1 MRTLTRWTCLIL
13 LAGSSWGWC
22 QDPGISA
29 ADNDDERI
37 QKLVEERRRREEVLS
52 REPTSLDGGET
63 VNPVLLKS
71 ITDNS
76 IGIRF
81 EEKDA
86 YFRVLELARQTP
98 LAEQE
103 AFARNF
109 REARRSGNP
118 RYAKRKPEQFPM
130 FVDLFQDPDK
140 YRGRAVSLHGVI
152 RRLTKF
158 DPGPNAR
165 GIQDAYEGWVYTDDG
180 QSNPA
185 VVIFLSKPDGLKV
198 GGDLT
203 EEVRLTGY
211 FFKMYGYE
219 AHDVA
224 RKAPLLLAG
233 AVEWKPPRPPYSPVN
248 LGPEVYL
255 LITLV
260 ILVIG
265 FVLWQGNRRE
275 MSSAIHPAEADFSKF
290 PPVEHPIKDTATKI
304 GSSLTEPHDS

>member
-1 MRTLTRWTCLIL
+1 MRTLTCLTGLIL
-13 LAGSSWGWC
+13 LAGPSLGWC
-22 QDPGISA
+22 QDPGLSA
-29 ADNDDERI
+29 GDEQDERI
-37 QKLVEERRRREEVLS
+37 QRIVEERKRREEALA

-63 VNPVLLKS
+63 VNPLLLKS

-86 YFRVLELARQTP
+86 YFRILELARQTP

-103 AFARNF
+103 VFARDLREF
-109 REARRSGNP
+109 RRLENP
-118 RYAKRKPEQFPM
+118 RYAKRKPDQFPA
-130 FVDLFQDPDK
+130 FVDLFQNPDV
-140 YRGRAVSLHGVI
+140 YRGRPVSLHGVM

-165 GIQDAYEGWVYTDDG
+165 GIQDAYEGWVYTDDS

-198 GGDLT
+198 GGDLN

-233 AVEWKPPRPPYSPVN
+233 AVEWKPAKPPYTPMK

-260 ILVIG
+260 ILVLG
-265 FVLWQGNRRE
+265 FVMWQGNRRE
-275 MSSAIHPAEADFSKF
+275 MTSAIHPAEADFSKF
-290 PPVEHPIKDTATKI
+290 PPIEPPIKDPATRM
-304 GSSLTEPHDS
+304 GSRLTEPNDS

>member
-22 QDPGISA
+22 QDPGIDA
-29 ADNDDERI
+29 GNNEDERI
-37 QKLVEERRRREEVLS
+37 QKIVAERKRREEELS

-81 EEKDA
+81 EERDA
-86 YFRVLELARQTP
+86 YFRTLELARQTP

-103 AFARNF
+103 AFARDF
-109 REARRSGNP
+109 QEARRMGNP
-118 RYAKRKPEQFPM
+118 RYSKRKPDQFPV
-130 FVDLFQDPDK
+130 FVDLFQDPNE
-140 YRGRAVSLHGVI
+140 YRGRPVSLRGVL
-152 RRLTKF
+152 RKLTKF
-158 DPGPNAR
+158 DPGSNAR
-165 GIQDAYEGWVYTDDG
+165 GIEEAYEGWVYTDDS

-185 VVIFLSKPDGLKV
+185 VVIFLNKPDGLKV

-219 AHDVA
+219 AQDVA
-224 RKAPLLLAG
+224 RKAPLFLAN
-233 AVEWKPPRPPYSPVN
+233 AVEWKPPKPPYSPVS
-248 LGPEVYL
+248 LGLEVYL

-260 ILVIG
+260 VLVLG
-265 FVLWQGNRRE
+265 FVMWMGNRRQ
-275 MSSAIHPAEADFSKF
+275 MTSAIHPAEADFSKF
-290 PPVEHPIKDTATKI
+290 PLVEPPIKDNASRI
-304 GSSLTEPHDS
+304 GSKLTEPHDS